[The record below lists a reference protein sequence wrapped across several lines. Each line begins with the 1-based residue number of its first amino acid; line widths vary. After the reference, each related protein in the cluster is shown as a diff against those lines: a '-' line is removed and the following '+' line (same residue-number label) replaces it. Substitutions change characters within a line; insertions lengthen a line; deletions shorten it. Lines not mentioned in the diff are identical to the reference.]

1 MQSPSTLPAAVAAA
15 LDKGNLVEAIKLLR
29 ASGMD
34 PVAIKDGIATYMHN
48 KGKPAQ
54 GSHAQSVTQSQPM
67 VPRPSD
73 DSLAYTSPANGLSP
87 GQVPDS
93 NPVWWWLVV
102 VAIIALIGYLL
113 GGCASYPA

>member
-1 MQSPSTLPAAVAAA
+1 MQSTPTLPAAVMAA
-15 LDKGNLVEAIKLLR
+15 LEKGNLVEAIKLLR

-34 PVAIKDGIATYMHN
+34 PTVIKDGIAAYMN
-48 KGKPAQ
+48 NRGKPAA
-54 GSHAQSVTQSQPM
+54 GSHAQTVTQSQPM

-73 DSLAYTSPANGLSP
+73 DSLAYTNPANGLSP

-102 VAIIALIGYLL
+102 VAIAALVGYFLV
-113 GGCASYPA
+113 GGSAQF